1 MTFRIVCH
9 NIDNDIHV
17 RDCYCFHFLNR
28 QSFDYY
34 YGNDDDAQP
43 RLAIAEVQIAL
54 SPKDQHADHRE
65 VRRQEQQL
73 LLNLQ
78 PTTDEA
84 MDRRRVVG
92 DVVKIVPVHHHLND
106 VDVCL
111 YYYYCY
117 FYDLENR
124 WEVLLLFL
132 ATVVVEMKFHADVH

>member
-1 MTFRIVCH
+1 
-9 NIDNDIHV
+9 
-17 RDCYCFHFLNR
+17 
-28 QSFDYY
+28 
-34 YGNDDDAQP
+34 
-43 RLAIAEVQIAL
+43 
-54 SPKDQHADHRE
+54 
-65 VRRQEQQL
+65 
-73 LLNLQ
+73 
-78 PTTDEA
+78 